1 MNPETPKV
9 KKSGDSDPAAATGQS
24 RPLRSGD
31 IMGTQREVWI
41 EHGGQLYRLRI
52 TSNDKL
58 ILTK

>member
-1 MNPETPKV
+1 LNPEKQKV
-9 KKSGDSDPAAATGQS
+9 KKSAQSDPATETEQS
-24 RPLRSGD
+24 RPLRSSD

>member
-1 MNPETPKV
+1 MQ
-9 KKSGDSDPAAATGQS
+9 KSDDSDPAAATGQS

>member
-1 MNPETPKV
+1 MNPETQKV
-9 KKSGDSDPAAATGQS
+9 QKSDDSAATVQS
-24 RPLRSGD
+24 RPLRSSD